1 MWGSEV
7 LTLLPPATSFTG
19 HMAKITHI
27 PLPPLEFLEE
37 FLILDPT
44 SPSGLRW
51 KKLQQP
57 CQRKPGDVAG
67 GHSHRGYWKVNL
79 TYKGTKK
86 GYRTHRIISYM
97 LTKTD
102 PGVNQVDHIEKRSN
116 NHDVRTATPSQNGA
130 NASKWSKKTSS
141 KYKGVYWNTGC
152 NKWLAKIGVNR
163 KRIHLGVFIQEVDAA
178 KAYNKAAVEYFGDF
192 AKINEVE
199 G

>member
-1 MWGSEV
+1 
-7 LTLLPPATSFTG
+7 
-19 HMAKITHI
+19 
-27 PLPPLEFLEE
+27 
-37 FLILDPT
+37 
-44 SPSGLRW
+44 
-51 KKLQQP
+51 
-57 CQRKPGDVAG
+57 
-67 GHSHRGYWKVNL
+67 
-79 TYKGTKK
+79 
-86 GYRTHRIISYM
+86 M

-163 KRIHLGVFIQEVDAA
+163 KRIHLGVFIQEADAA
-178 KAYNKAAVEYFGDF
+178 KAYNKAAIEYFGEF
-192 AKINEVE
+192 AKINELE